1 MLTASFLR
9 WRDYRRQKSED
20 GKRKT
25 EGLGAPMNIGGIV
38 KNSTIDYPGKL
49 SCGIFLS
56 GCNFNCPYCHNPDLA
71 KGYSRGTAE
80 IDPGNV
86 YRFIEN
92 RKGFLDGVVISGGEP
107 TLQEDLFDL
116 CMHIKQMGYP
126 VKLDTN
132 GSRPRVIKQLID
144 EGLVDYI
151 AMDLKTDLTKYAMY
165 IKRNCDMTS
174 ILSSI
179 QVIMESAIAYE
190 FRTTCVK
197 PIVTAQI
204 IENICRLIQGAAVY
218 ALQRFHKSEMLNPQF
233 FRETNT
239 DYTDD
244 ELMQLK
250 AVAES
255 WVEKCI
261 LR

>member
-1 MLTASFLR
+1 
-9 WRDYRRQKSED
+9 
-20 GKRKT
+20 
-25 EGLGAPMNIGGIV
+25 MNIGGFI

-49 SCGIFLS
+49 SCGVFLS
-56 GCNFNCPYCHNPDLA
+56 GCNFDCPYCHNPDLA
-71 KGYSRGTAE
+71 KACSLPGAE
-80 IDPGNV
+80 VNPQDI
-86 YRFIEN
+86 YRFIDA

-116 CMHIKQMGYP
+116 CMHIKQLGYP

-151 AMDLKTDLTKYAMY
+151 AMDLKTEPAKYATY
-165 IKRNCDMTS
+165 IKPNCDMTA

-218 ALQRFHKSEMLNPQF
+218 ALQRFHKTEMLHPEF
-233 FRETNT
+233 FKEAN
-239 DYTDD
+239 YEYAD
-244 ELMQLK
+244 EEMLQLK
-250 AVAES
+250 AVAAP
-255 WVEKCI
+255 WVKQCI

>member
-1 MLTASFLR
+1 MI
-9 WRDYRRQKSED
+9 
-20 GKRKT
+20 
-25 EGLGAPMNIGGIV
+25 IGGLL

-56 GCNFNCPYCHNPDLA
+56 GCNFACPYCHNPDLV
-71 KGYSRGTAE
+71 KGCAGRSAE
-80 IDPGNV
+80 FNPGNI

-116 CMHIKQMGYP
+116 CRRIKNMGFP

-132 GSRPRVIKQLID
+132 GSRPGVIKRLIV

-151 AMDLKTDLTKYAMY
+151 AMDLKTDPRWYATY
-165 IKRNCDMTS
+165 IKANCNAAA

-179 QVIMESAIAYE
+179 EIIMESAIAYE

-197 PIVTAQI
+197 PIVTPTV
-204 IENICRLIQGAAVY
+204 IENISRLIKGARLY
-218 ALQRFHKSEMLNPQF
+218 ALQRFHKSRMLHPDF
-233 FRETNT
+233 FKEINYE
-239 DYTDD
+239 YTDD
-244 ELMQLK
+244 ELMPLK
-250 AVAES
+250 AVADP
-255 WVEKCI
+255 WVERVI
-261 LR
+261 VR